1 MMISESSHV
10 PQESINLAVQAVHY
24 RYGHSPALEDLSFTV
39 ANGELVA
46 LVGRNG
52 AGKSTL
58 LRCIAGWTRP
68 TQGNVLLQGQA
79 IYQNERWTRRHI
91 VLIPDTPPFYEALT
105 AWEHAQMVAQLHHL
119 ENWEGEAEKLFARF
133 GLWSNRDAFPF
144 MYSRGMRYKL
154 ALCLALLLKPALLLL
169 DEPLGP
175 LDPLSAGYLWGE
187 FGRYQEQG
195 MSILLSSHQM
205 PYAVHP
211 DRYLV
216 MEQGRLLCQGTPAE
230 LRADLG
236 LTGDFSL
243 DNLLETAVTNLYPA
257 SPTTTHD

>member
-1 MMISESSHV
+1 MSDLAGNTPVENA
-10 PQESINLAVQAVHY
+10 NLVVQALHY
-24 RYGHSPALEDLSFTV
+24 HYGHSPALEDVSLMV
-39 ANGELVA
+39 ARGELAA

-68 TQGNVLLQGQA
+68 TQGKVFLNGRA
-79 IYQNERWTRRHI
+79 IYPNERWIRQHI

-105 AWEHAQMVAQLHHL
+105 AWEHVQMVAQLHRL
-119 ENWEGEAEKLFARF
+119 TAWEDEAEKLFARF

-154 ALCLALLLKPALLLL
+154 ALCLALLLKPALLLM

-187 FGRYQEQG
+187 FGRYRDQG

-205 PYAVHP
+205 PYAVQP

-216 MEQGRLLCQGTPAE
+216 MEQGRLLCAGTPDE

-243 DNLLETAVTNLYPA
+243 DTLLETAVTTLYPQLPPA
-257 SPTTTHD
+257 PHA